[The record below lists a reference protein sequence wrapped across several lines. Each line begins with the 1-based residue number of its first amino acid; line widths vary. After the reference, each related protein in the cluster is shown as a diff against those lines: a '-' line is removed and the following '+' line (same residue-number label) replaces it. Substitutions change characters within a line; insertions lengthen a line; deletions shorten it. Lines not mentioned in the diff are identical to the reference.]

1 MEYVEEHV
9 FRWGVYS
16 FIRWCVETFDVE
28 ANNRWCVECKVNGQ
42 WSKGDSLRGW
52 CVEFK
57 IEGLRSKV
65 EAICYRHQPSLSAIA
80 ISHSRQL
87 YLSFSFTSTGNN
99 SHFSIRFYFVKVGD
113 CVTGDFLHIYTM
125 SEGQKE
131 ENGKGVCTRADDR
144 VHTVGE
150 VSSDTLL

>member
-1 MEYVEEHV
+1 MKSEEWSSSPQSPNDGGHIIDS
-9 FRWGVYS
+9 FALSSFGGVGGNRPS
-16 FIRWCVETFDVE
+16 F
-28 ANNRWCVECKVNGQ
+28 
-42 WSKGDSLRGW
+42 SS
-52 CVEFK
+52 
-57 IEGLRSKV
+57 
-65 EAICYRHQPSLSAIA
+65 
-80 ISHSRQL
+80 
-87 YLSFSFTSTGNN
+87 SFTSTGNN

>member
-1 MEYVEEHV
+1 MIRLFVEALKRSTLRRI
-9 FRWGVYS
+9 FVYS
-16 FIRWCVETFDVE
+16 LSARS
-28 ANNRWCVECKVNGQ
+28 KVKGQ
-42 WSKGDSLRGW
+42 WSK
-52 CVEFK
+52 VK
-57 IEGLRSKV
+57 GLRSKV
-65 EAICYRHQPSLSAIA
+65 EVICYRHQPSLSAIA

-99 SHFSIRFYFVKVGD
+99 FHFSIRFYFVKVGD